1 MPTEFHTEEL
11 TETNT
16 TFHEFISFFRDLI
29 VILIIVIL
37 IRIFLITPFRINGT
51 SMEESY
57 HEREYILVDKFSYLN
72 FPDTFWAKKW
82 TNTVESTMN
91 SLLGR
96 IPLRVWDPK
105 RGDVVVITP
114 HVDRNREYYIKRV
127 IAVPGDT
134 IRFEEWNVYIK
145 TATHSGFVQIHEP
158 YLSASNSGKTYL
170 SESITESQF
179 LLGEWQY
186 WVMGDN
192 RQNSSD
198 SRSCFKDCY
207 GKEYTAHFIKRSDII
222 GTALVNFG
230 YFHLFSDANWAID
243 FDHIGWV
250 SAPRLLS
257 HPHTATYP
265 ELESK

>member
-1 MPTEFHTEEL
+1 
-11 TETNT
+11 
-16 TFHEFISFFRDLI
+16 
-29 VILIIVIL
+29 
-37 IRIFLITPFRINGT
+37 
-51 SMEESY
+51 
-57 HEREYILVDKFSYLN
+57 
-72 FPDTFWAKKW
+72 
-82 TNTVESTMN
+82 MN
-91 SLLGR
+91 SLLGN
-96 IPLRVWDPK
+96 IPLSVGDPE

-114 HVDRNREYYIKRV
+114 HVDKQREYYIKRV

-134 IRFEEWNVYIK
+134 IRFSDGIVYIK
-145 TATHSGFVQIHEP
+145 TATASGFVQIHES
-158 YLSASNSGKTYL
+158 YLSLSNSGKTYL

-179 LLGEWQY
+179 LLGDGQY

-222 GTALVNFG
+222 GKALVNFG
-230 YFHLFSDANWAID
+230 YFHLFSDTNWSID
-243 FDHIGWV
+243 FGNIAWV
-250 SAPRLLS
+250 SSPRFLS